1 MDYTTNLNRF
11 IEAQN
16 SPGFAGYNN
25 ALEEIHNNSSYFF
38 TTKVASTTIRN
49 YLRSDYNIIVDSYQD
64 FANIILNLSELINK
78 GGNNG

>member
-25 ALEEIHNNSSYFF
+25 AIEEIRRGKKLSL
-38 TTKVASTTIRN
+38 ARN
-49 YLRSDYNIIVDSYQD
+49 RTQQ
-64 FANIILNLSELINK
+64 
-78 GGNNG
+78 GG